1 MVGPASLRTKKA
13 LLTRYCNNL
22 SRVIERINSAHTA
35 AQASSDDATSPPRI
49 KASLFELDATAKLA
63 ADALNAFTAALDE
76 IDELPEEQDKQANDY
91 IDSSLSLIERARLMA
106 IELDAK
112 NIGDREENDE
122 RGWTEMMRPKLPPIP
137 IPIFTGKVQE
147 YTNFWTLFESNV
159 DRQPLTNLQKFNYL
173 ITALRGEPRELIKRY
188 PITEANYTHAIQL
201 LRDKYG
207 DESKLIADLQ
217 SRLEMTKADN
227 KSIYAQ
233 RRLLEQIL
241 PIVTQLEE
249 LGITLNGSY
258 PTKKL
263 LSKFSYTLQRQVLER
278 CLLQNKK
285 ETDWIM
291 RDVLSEL
298 DDLITT
304 QEQISE
310 MIDSIPNK
318 CDDRSRD
325 SHNNNRSKK
334 FLMKNATTK
343 PDPNACMFCGS
354 TQHKS
359 ADCTRIPSIHQRRTY
374 MQQHRRCLNCGKEGH
389 FVKDCTSK
397 GCRYCTGMK
406 HHHTLC
412 PQRHNLGETTDQTPP
427 RARTNT
433 NTPQNRPLVPNVPR
447 STKRHVKTAVATAQ
461 PVQTTDSS
469 ATYPDITDTA
479 QHSPQDTSI
488 LQNSTVDALDN
499 KVLLLTGVARVR
511 DEARDDWKEVE
522 ILFDT
527 GADQS
532 FISSALAEELNL
544 KCTKEKELT
553 MYTFGSTDPKPTKCR
568 HTTLDLWDNQ
578 GQKHPVRLCTTPV
591 LTSKGQTTQLDHA
604 DLAFVAQHNIH
615 LSKPTSNST
624 SIPQILLGCD
634 QLWGLLDAPLPRF
647 KLPSGLLLIPSKL
660 GYLLTGKQHTF
671 HGIEGQQNEVNISM
685 ITMVQAF
692 TESEDEMSRWD
703 RYWTMDSAGIC
714 EFTGTKNEEK
724 TAVNEQVVMFFNNT
738 IERRPDG
745 YYVRLTYKDNH
756 PPLPDNRQ
764 IALKRLQGVIRTLKS
779 SPQLLQD
786 YENTFHTQ
794 LEKGIIEQIPNDQPG
809 IGPIVHYI
817 PHQPVVTPHK
827 ETTKLRIVFDAS
839 SHYKECPSLN
849 DILHQGPL
857 VLPDLYAMLL
867 RFRMLPY
874 VAISDVEKAF
884 LQIHLNEMDRDATRF
899 IWVRDVDLPVT
910 EDNIVT
916 YRFTR
921 VTFGLNVSPF
931 LLAGTVTYHLH
942 HVVENKELAKEIKDN
957 LYVDNL
963 ILAARTPED
972 LAKKVV
978 DSREIFQDMGMNLR
992 EFLANDV
999 NLKDFISQEACAK
1012 AAVQKVLGIEWN
1024 ATGDYLSMCCTLP
1037 FIGQVTKR
1045 IVARQIAAVYDP
1057 LGWLVP
1063 LLTQAK
1069 HFQQT
1074 LWKHKFEW
1082 DNILPASLQEQWQKI
1097 TQNINGFARTF
1108 PRRFFTQPQ
1117 DKDTCIAVFAD
1128 ASDIAMSTCAYLFD
1142 GKHSALVMA
1151 KCKLPSIKTTTT
1163 MPKMEMNALTMAAR
1177 LTWSVYQAMKEPWPN
1192 MSASPPQIVI
1202 LSDSQIALSW
1212 LTTSEE
1218 KASPGV
1224 LISNRIK
1231 EIRKITAALNDEG
1244 LTVRFAYVNTKDN
1257 PADAGTRGLN
1267 QEQLQDHPWWTG
1279 PDFLRT
1285 PINHWPTIFYP
1296 YDWQGTHETEE
1307 LQPPTEAGTVSITMN
1322 SASTRLLQE
1331 SCNDLIDAKR
1341 FSSFKKAKRVTAW
1354 ALLFIK
1360 KLMRSLPQQS
1370 VDRIFQKIP
1379 ELRTI
1384 QDTTILLGQHIKA
1397 ARIALLR
1404 NHQSSFLSHYHKK
1417 LRNDTLR
1424 LYQDK
1429 DLLWRSQGRLQNS
1442 TLGADAKSPIFV
1454 APNTP
1459 LSQLII
1465 KDAHGDYHQG
1475 VEHTIATIRQ
1485 TYWIPKIRQQ
1495 VRKLVSKCVQCRRL
1509 NALPYPYPDMT
1520 DLPQQR
1526 VIRSHPF
1533 QHIGLDFFDLPS
1545 THLEAGK
1552 THGYG
1557 CIFTCMVTRLIHL
1570 EMVDSMSTEDFIN
1583 ALRRFVARRGVPDSI
1598 TCDNAPSFLLGASIL
1613 AGSPQGETLSSSIHN
1628 ATSNQEIQWNH
1639 ITPYAPWQGGF
1650 YERLIKSVKHALYK
1664 SLRGTN
1670 HRSGDHLRTIL
1681 TEIEACLNSRPLT
1694 YQGDGQ
1700 EDFSSIRPIDF
1711 LQKDLTLT
1719 LPTTHLTDHM
1729 TNDPDYHTPDEI
1741 RALQTRQE
1749 VIASLQSSC
1758 GATERFW
1765 TIWQKHYLT
1774 CLRETHRR
1782 TISSKRQGR
1791 ETPTIGDVVL
1801 VSDPVLPRNEWKLAR
1816 ITDTRAGR
1824 DGEIREVELLTPARR
1839 KIRRPPN
1846 LLIPLEIQPAT
1857 TPSHTT
1863 PGDHAV
1869 SDGTDE
1875 QIPTSHPYNLRP
1887 RRAVHYADEQVVT
1900 TTQTTTVRRSP
1911 PKWFLF
1917 YIMIITLFTTSSTF
1931 ANRDISMTCSND
1943 GVLVHTSRN
1952 DPFEICADHHCQM
1965 ITPVT
1970 NPFLVKFPP
1979 EVTLHDY
1986 PVSLKWN
1993 TGDQRATMETMCHRL
2008 NFCQQLDCW
2017 ICSAVVFNPECWP
2030 MGAIVITALLL
2041 YVIVAILYVLLYVPM
2056 TMGKPIRI
2064 ILIVLRRILLI
2075 LASALIKLCMT
2086 LCRRMRRRRPQ
2097 SHRDRLLAVLAI
2109 TLAVSTYAIHACQQV
2124 NVLEYRST
2132 VCNNYDGHESCSIYL
2147 NELLKI
2153 NTFHREACLRLTRN
2167 ATLIANIKLRWKGLY
2182 LHCEQESRI
2191 FTRAVELQ
2199 RIDSKRCPHMG
2210 SCQGQKCAAI
2220 HHSSLIPEL
2229 EEGNKYPGRTGCM
2242 ESCGGPGCDCFFLS
2256 SGCLFYRVYAVPK
2269 NSKVYEIFRCTR
2281 WTEQVKLE
2289 VTIEDL
2295 SSSEGKRRYVLAI
2308 TPNVPTEVP
2317 SMTVTMTAVTLPP
2330 LPNLSKEFV
2339 TDGRDVAIWNN
2350 PFTPDLLCASWR
2362 HARDMNCTL
2371 KDDCR
2376 CHAAENSVSCACP
2389 TKDILAYFKQLNLV
2403 LPVKTASWELS
2414 RRLNETVTAK
2424 ISQMVSADFDVQFK
2438 TVIETASLLVTN
2450 NVCNIANSELEG
2462 CYHCAKGAT
2471 AKVTCRSS
2479 TNTLGEVLCGRHAFV
2494 VPCAPTSPES
2504 NLYFHLDSAR
2514 QLLNCSIRCGET
2526 VHYFVL
2532 SGILRYTSNFHA
2544 AMTDFI
2550 QGNTTAYHGFQLQD
2564 FHHILNVFLDWYKVL
2579 FVSIL
2584 AVIFALLVPYLCLQ
2598 SLGIRLMTLLLRGAL
2613 TLVCYPVRLLATTLE
2628 RFRTPRPNRDA
2639 HEKWL

>member
-217 SRLEMTKADN
+217 SLLEMTKADN

-433 NTPQNRPLVPNVPR
+433 NTPQNRPPVPNVPR

-685 ITMVQAF
+685 ITMVEAF

-724 TAVNEQVVMFFNNT
+724 TAVNEQEYTNFWTLFESNVDRQPLTNLQKFNYLIT
-738 IERRPDG
+738 
-745 YYVRLTYKDNH
+745 
-756 PPLPDNRQ
+756 
-764 IALKRLQGVIRTLKS
+764 ALRGEPRELIKRYPITEANYTHAI
-779 SPQLLQD
+779 QLLRDKYGDESKLIADLQSLLEMTKAD
-786 YENTFHTQ
+786 NKSIYAQRRLLEQILPIVTQ
-794 LEKGIIEQIPNDQPG
+794 LEELGITLNGSYPTKKLLSKFSYTLQRQVLERCLLQNKKETDWIMRDVLSELDDLITTQEQISEMIDSIPNKCDDRSRDS
-809 IGPIVHYI
+809 HNNNRS
-817 PHQPVVTPHK
+817 K
-827 ETTKLRIVFDAS
+827 KFLMKNATTKPDPNAS
-839 SHYKECPSLN
+839 
-849 DILHQGPL
+849 
-857 VLPDLYAMLL
+857 
-867 RFRMLPY
+867 
-874 VAISDVEKAF
+874 ISDV
-884 LQIHLNEMDRDATRF
+884 HLNEMDRDATRF

-992 EFLANDV
+992 EFLAND
-999 NLKDFISQEACAK
+999 
-1012 AAVQKVLGIEWN
+1012 
-1024 ATGDYLSMCCTLP
+1024 
-1037 FIGQVTKR
+1037 
-1045 IVARQIAAVYDP
+1045 
-1057 LGWLVP
+1057 
-1063 LLTQAK
+1063 
-1069 HFQQT
+1069 
-1074 LWKHKFEW
+1074 
-1082 DNILPASLQEQWQKI
+1082 
-1097 TQNINGFARTF
+1097 
-1108 PRRFFTQPQ
+1108 
-1117 DKDTCIAVFAD
+1117 
-1128 ASDIAMSTCAYLFD
+1128 
-1142 GKHSALVMA
+1142 
-1151 KCKLPSIKTTTT
+1151 
-1163 MPKMEMNALTMAAR
+1163 
-1177 LTWSVYQAMKEPWPN
+1177 
-1192 MSASPPQIVI
+1192 
-1202 LSDSQIALSW
+1202 
-1212 LTTSEE
+1212 
-1218 KASPGV
+1218 
-1224 LISNRIK
+1224 
-1231 EIRKITAALNDEG
+1231 
-1244 LTVRFAYVNTKDN
+1244 
-1257 PADAGTRGLN
+1257 
-1267 QEQLQDHPWWTG
+1267 
-1279 PDFLRT
+1279 
-1285 PINHWPTIFYP
+1285 
-1296 YDWQGTHETEE
+1296 
-1307 LQPPTEAGTVSITMN
+1307 
-1322 SASTRLLQE
+1322 
-1331 SCNDLIDAKR
+1331 
-1341 FSSFKKAKRVTAW
+1341 
-1354 ALLFIK
+1354 
-1360 KLMRSLPQQS
+1360 
-1370 VDRIFQKIP
+1370 KIP

-1384 QDTTILLGQHIKA
+1384 QDTTMLLGQHIKA

-1570 EMVDSMSTEDFIN
+1570 EMVDSMSTED
-1583 ALRRFVARRGVPDSI
+1583 
-1598 TCDNAPSFLLGASIL
+1598 
-1613 AGSPQGETLSSSIHN
+1613 SS
-1628 ATSNQEIQWNH
+1628 TPYEDLWLEEWNH

-1749 VIASLQSSC
+1749 
-1758 GATERFW
+1758 
-1765 TIWQKHYLT
+1765 
-1774 CLRETHRR
+1774 
-1782 TISSKRQGR
+1782 
-1791 ETPTIGDVVL
+1791 
-1801 VSDPVLPRNEWKLAR
+1801 
-1816 ITDTRAGR
+1816 
-1824 DGEIREVELLTPARR
+1824 
-1839 KIRRPPN
+1839 
-1846 LLIPLEIQPAT
+1846 
-1857 TPSHTT
+1857 
-1863 PGDHAV
+1863 
-1869 SDGTDE
+1869 
-1875 QIPTSHPYNLRP
+1875 
-1887 RRAVHYADEQVVT
+1887 
-1900 TTQTTTVRRSP
+1900 
-1911 PKWFLF
+1911 
-1917 YIMIITLFTTSSTF
+1917 
-1931 ANRDISMTCSND
+1931 
-1943 GVLVHTSRN
+1943 
-1952 DPFEICADHHCQM
+1952 
-1965 ITPVT
+1965 
-1970 NPFLVKFPP
+1970 
-1979 EVTLHDY
+1979 
-1986 PVSLKWN
+1986 
-1993 TGDQRATMETMCHRL
+1993 
-2008 NFCQQLDCW
+2008 
-2017 ICSAVVFNPECWP
+2017 
-2030 MGAIVITALLL
+2030 
-2041 YVIVAILYVLLYVPM
+2041 
-2056 TMGKPIRI
+2056 
-2064 ILIVLRRILLI
+2064 
-2075 LASALIKLCMT
+2075 
-2086 LCRRMRRRRPQ
+2086 
-2097 SHRDRLLAVLAI
+2097 
-2109 TLAVSTYAIHACQQV
+2109 
-2124 NVLEYRST
+2124 
-2132 VCNNYDGHESCSIYL
+2132 
-2147 NELLKI
+2147 
-2153 NTFHREACLRLTRN
+2153 
-2167 ATLIANIKLRWKGLY
+2167 
-2182 LHCEQESRI
+2182 
-2191 FTRAVELQ
+2191 
-2199 RIDSKRCPHMG
+2199 
-2210 SCQGQKCAAI
+2210 
-2220 HHSSLIPEL
+2220 
-2229 EEGNKYPGRTGCM
+2229 
-2242 ESCGGPGCDCFFLS
+2242 
-2256 SGCLFYRVYAVPK
+2256 
-2269 NSKVYEIFRCTR
+2269 
-2281 WTEQVKLE
+2281 
-2289 VTIEDL
+2289 
-2295 SSSEGKRRYVLAI
+2295 
-2308 TPNVPTEVP
+2308 
-2317 SMTVTMTAVTLPP
+2317 
-2330 LPNLSKEFV
+2330 
-2339 TDGRDVAIWNN
+2339 
-2350 PFTPDLLCASWR
+2350 
-2362 HARDMNCTL
+2362 
-2371 KDDCR
+2371 
-2376 CHAAENSVSCACP
+2376 
-2389 TKDILAYFKQLNLV
+2389 
-2403 LPVKTASWELS
+2403 
-2414 RRLNETVTAK
+2414 
-2424 ISQMVSADFDVQFK
+2424 
-2438 TVIETASLLVTN
+2438 
-2450 NVCNIANSELEG
+2450 
-2462 CYHCAKGAT
+2462 
-2471 AKVTCRSS
+2471 
-2479 TNTLGEVLCGRHAFV
+2479 
-2494 VPCAPTSPES
+2494 
-2504 NLYFHLDSAR
+2504 
-2514 QLLNCSIRCGET
+2514 
-2526 VHYFVL
+2526 
-2532 SGILRYTSNFHA
+2532 
-2544 AMTDFI
+2544 
-2550 QGNTTAYHGFQLQD
+2550 
-2564 FHHILNVFLDWYKVL
+2564 
-2579 FVSIL
+2579 
-2584 AVIFALLVPYLCLQ
+2584 
-2598 SLGIRLMTLLLRGAL
+2598 
-2613 TLVCYPVRLLATTLE
+2613 
-2628 RFRTPRPNRDA
+2628 
-2639 HEKWL
+2639 